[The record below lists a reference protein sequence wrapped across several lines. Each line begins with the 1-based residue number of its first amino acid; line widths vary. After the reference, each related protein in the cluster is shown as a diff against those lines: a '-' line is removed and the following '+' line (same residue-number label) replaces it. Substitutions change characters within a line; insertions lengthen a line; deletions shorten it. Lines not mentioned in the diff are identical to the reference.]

1 MCNPAAIVL
10 LASAAFTANQQIQE
24 GKAAAATAENNQ
36 RIIQNEADQANAMAT
51 RESQQA
57 TWRTRALMGQ
67 QRAAIAANNIDSQVG
82 TPAEI
87 LGETA
92 MFGAVDQQT
101 IRQNAA
107 RQAWGFN
114 AQKTMLG
121 NQAKLAKWSSQQQAT
136 GTILSAAASAY
147 GGGGGVGGGGSGVG
161 GVQRQSVPLY
171 NSGVSF

>member
-57 TWRTRALMGQ
+57 AWRTRAIQGQ

-92 MFGAVDQQT
+92 MFGAIDQQT

-147 GGGGGVGGGGSGVG
+147 GGGGFSGGGGSGIG
-161 GVQRQSVPLY
+161 GVQRQSIPLY
-171 NSGVSF
+171 NAGYS